1 MKNDLMLRS
10 LMGGVDSILI
20 PMPDD
25 YEMQGWTCDTSQW
38 FTSGTHET
46 YPTQIF
52 QKCKDIQINGKKYTF
67 KDDITLDDYFII
79 SLTADGY
86 SYQTA
91 QNRAIGDEEGNIV
104 YFNPWLWTGN
114 KIGEFFPSGEQ
125 TTGEIILNTFLK
137 DCGFNTEQYSNI
149 RFLMYLYYLPNSVC
163 YMNGVLM
170 SIDLGRFS
178 FDGIPFEYSPWI
190 PSIAGQ
196 YRYWI
201 ELLLE

>member
-86 SYQTA
+86 QYQVNNSKLAVRGSDLIMITP
-91 QNRAIGDEEGNIV
+91 
-104 YFNPWLWTGN
+104 YLWKGN
-114 KIGEFFPSGEQ
+114 KINSSGDV
-125 TTGEIILNTFLK
+125 TGVVCMDKFLK
-137 DCGFNTEQYSNI
+137 DCGLDNLSYNNNSFLLTLIFQDGTDYFANRSVYANLSNYMLSGIEMQYDA
-149 RFLMYLYYLPNSVC
+149 LTPA
-163 YMNGVLM
+163 MNGQYKLWVNLVL
-170 SIDLGRFS
+170 
-178 FDGIPFEYSPWI
+178 E
-190 PSIAGQ
+190 
-196 YRYWI
+196 
-201 ELLLE
+201 

>member
-10 LMGGVDSILI
+10 LGGGVDSILI

-25 YEMQGWTCDTSQW
+25 YEMQGWAYDTSNW

-86 SYQTA
+86 QYQVNNSKLAVRGSDLIMITP
-91 QNRAIGDEEGNIV
+91 
-104 YFNPWLWTGN
+104 YLWKGN
-114 KIGEFFPSGEQ
+114 KINPSGDV
-125 TTGEIILNTFLK
+125 TGVVCMDKFLK
-137 DCGFNTEQYSNI
+137 DCGLDNLSYNNNSFLLTLIFQDGTDYFANRSVYANLSNYMSSGI
-149 RFLMYLYYLPNSVC
+149 EMRYDVLTPA
-163 YMNGVLM
+163 MNGQYKLWVNLVL
-170 SIDLGRFS
+170 
-178 FDGIPFEYSPWI
+178 E
-190 PSIAGQ
+190 
-196 YRYWI
+196 
-201 ELLLE
+201 